1 MCGRYIQLI
10 NSNKIK
16 KKFDIKSLFNENF
29 QSYNISPSQNSLIIT
44 NNEKIDLESANWG
57 FTFNDK
63 KSNILKNVINSR
75 IETLKEKYLFKDSY
89 LKRKCLVPSN
99 GYYEWFKNKDEK
111 TPYFINIPN
120 CETMYFAGIWK
131 YNNFKENIKKNFT
144 IITKKSNNKL
154 NKIHN
159 RMPIILSQNE
169 GENYI
174 NDYNSSYLD
183 QEFTSSIE
191 ENIDFYSISK
201 YVNNPLNNSID
212 CIKPLN

>member
-1 MCGRYIQLI
+1 
-10 NSNKIK
+10 
-16 KKFDIKSLFNENF
+16 
-29 QSYNISPSQNSLIIT
+29 
-44 NNEKIDLESANWG
+44 
-57 FTFNDK
+57 
-63 KSNILKNVINSR
+63 
-75 IETLKEKYLFKDSY
+75 
-89 LKRKCLVPSN
+89 
-99 GYYEWFKNKDEK
+99 
-111 TPYFINIPN
+111 
-120 CETMYFAGIWK
+120 MYFAGIWK

-154 NKIHN
+154 NKIHD

-201 YVNNPLNNSID
+201 YVNNPLNNSIN

>member
-1 MCGRYIQLI
+1 ML
-10 NSNKIK
+10 NNFKKLKKIIYVDMSPNLVVGTEYLR
-16 KKFDIKSLFNENF
+16 KF
-29 QSYNISPSQNSLIIT
+29 
-44 NNEKIDLESANWG
+44 
-57 FTFNDK
+57 
-63 KSNILKNVINSR
+63 
-75 IETLKEKYLFKDSY
+75 FKDSIIDY
-89 LKRKCLVPSN
+89 SDVR
-99 GYYEWFKNKDEK
+99 EK
-111 TPYFINIPN
+111 EIFNFQNNDKLEIICIPP
-120 CETMYFAGIWK
+120 W
-131 YNNFKENIKKNFT
+131 
-144 IITKKSNNKL
+144 KL
-154 NKIHN
+154 NKIHD